1 MYDQKGCE
9 DMLMFTS
16 NYGDNI
22 KNIVYSMVWQRSQE
36 GCSPWGCKESEKTE
50 WLTHIH
56 GII

>member
-22 KNIVYSMVWQRSQE
+22 KNIVYSMVSQRSQE

-50 WLTHIH
+50 
-56 GII
+56 